1 VRGGARRINW
11 VLFFDGQ
18 EGKAQFA
25 RKRNSCTLFCMAAM
39 SATLPQQDS
48 AVRSDS
54 VSRYILYALL
64 FGVGFL
70 LRFAFVLWHKTY
82 VFPAGGIYEDV
93 SIAMRLA
100 TGQGFSSPF
109 GLDTGPTAWIAPGY
123 PFLISTVF
131 KAFGVYSTTSMV
143 VILGLQCAMAGA
155 TGITIYALGKRTVG
169 ERLGLWAAWI
179 WTVSPIFFRWPTTW
193 IWDFAASAL
202 LLALILIVTQDVAE
216 KGSLKRWLG
225 LGGLWG
231 VAALTNPAL
240 ISVLPFTTAYAAF
253 MSRRTGRKWLGGLAV
268 SAVLFAAMIAPW
280 LIRNDIVFGHP
291 VFLRSNYWFEFHLG
305 NYHYSNGMGF
315 SGKHPTK
322 NPIQMNKYV
331 MLGEQGYIA
340 WAKNDA
346 FQFVREYPG
355 EFWDL
360 TRHRVWW
367 FWDGTPLG
375 YSSGE
380 WWKPWKYW
388 PLSCA
393 GWLGLLFVLTRRPR
407 GWVLF
412 AAALF
417 IYPVPY
423 YLSYCVSKYRHAI
436 EPELLLLS
444 VYLAY
449 VMWGEIRAI
458 VQHAIAWRSASVARH
473 EVEVQA

>member
-1 VRGGARRINW
+1 MTTVGVTRPRQ
-11 VLFFDGQ
+11 DP
-18 EGKAQFA
+18 
-25 RKRNSCTLFCMAAM
+25 AA
-39 SATLPQQDS
+39 
-48 AVRSDS
+48 RSDS
-54 VSRYILYALL
+54 VSHYTLYALL
-64 FGVGFL
+64 FAVGFL

-82 VFPAGGIYEDV
+82 VFPAGGIYEDI
-93 SIAMRLA
+93 SIAVRLA

-143 VILGLQCAMAGA
+143 VILGVQCAMAGA
-155 TGITIYALGKRTVG
+155 TGIAIYALAKRSVG

-193 IWDFAASAL
+193 VWDFTASAL
-202 LLALILIVTQDVAE
+202 LLALILIVTLDIAE
-216 KGSLKRWLG
+216 KGSAKLWLG

-240 ISVLPFTTAYAAF
+240 ISVLPFTMVYAAF
-253 MSRRTGRKWLGGLAV
+253 ANRRTGRKWLAGLSM

-280 LIRNDIVFGHP
+280 LIRNEIVFGHP

-322 NPIQMNKYV
+322 NPIQLYKYIK
-331 MLGEQGYIA
+331 LGEQGYIQ

-346 FQFVREYPG
+346 LQFVREYPG
-355 EFWDL
+355 EFWNL
-360 TRHRVWW
+360 TIHRVWW

-375 YSSGE
+375 YQSGE

-393 GWLGLLFVLTRRPR
+393 GWLGLIFVLTRRVR
-407 GWVLF
+407 GRFLY
-412 AAALF
+412 AATL
-417 IYPVPY
+417 IVYPVPY

-449 VMWGEIRAI
+449 VVWGEGRTI
-458 VQHAIAWRSASVARH
+458 VQRAIAWRNASVAQH
-473 EVEVQA
+473 EAEVHA